1 MSYITLFVISFLA
14 ATILPLSSEITLAGL
29 MAAQS
34 YNNFIL
40 LLAASVGNILGSS
53 FNWVLGI
60 YSRKF
65 KSKKWFPFNQNQM
78 KRSSKWFLKYGKWSL
93 LFAWLPVVGDPLT
106 FIAGTMQ
113 TRFLSFLVLVTIGK
127 VARYI
132 IIILAADWSL
142 SLF

>member
-1 MSYITLFVISFLA
+1 MIYINLFVISFLA

-29 MAAQS
+29 MTVQS

-93 LFAWLPVVGDPLT
+93 LFAWLPIVGDPLT
-106 FIAGTMQ
+106 FVAGVMR
-113 TRFLSFLVLVTIGK
+113 TRFISFLALVAIGK

-132 IIILAADWSL
+132 IIMLAIDWSL
-142 SLF
+142 SQF